1 MNIPQKIK
9 RMAPAFTAFILVGGG
24 TLLILPNQSSDN
36 SGDDLVPTVIMKT
49 FIEAG
54 TTTKDVALSVEITEI
69 PEAARANG
77 ALSSLNQLPQGV
89 LVSDHVEGQQVLLTS
104 FSKSSVAALGDN
116 YVAVSVRLD
125 TQRWLGPIRAT
136 GEFVNVYAVTPTS
149 ASIISLDAVVLDT
162 PEVEDIKAKDE
173 SIISL
178 GVKKETLG
186 AVLSAARDNSL
197 WLTGR

>member
-1 MNIPQKIK
+1 MNIPQKLK
-9 RMAPAFTAFILVGGG
+9 KMAPAFTAFILVGGG

-49 FIEAG
+49 FVEAG

-69 PEAARANG
+69 PKAARANG

-89 LVSDHVEGQQVLLTS
+89 LISDHVEGQQVLLTS

-125 TQRWLGPIRAT
+125 TQRWLGPVRAT
-136 GEFVNVYAVTPTS
+136 GEFVNVYAVIPTS

-162 PEVEDIKAKDE
+162 PAIEDIKAKDE
-173 SIISL
+173 SVISL
-178 GVKKETLG
+178 GVKKETLV

>member
-69 PEAARANG
+69 PDAARANG